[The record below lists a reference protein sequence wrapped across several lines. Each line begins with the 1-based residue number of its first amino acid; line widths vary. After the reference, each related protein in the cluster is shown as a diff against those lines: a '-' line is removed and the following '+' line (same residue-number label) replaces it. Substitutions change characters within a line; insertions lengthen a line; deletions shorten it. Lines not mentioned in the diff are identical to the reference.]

1 MVIAITILSVLVA
14 GMGLYLI
21 SAILHIGKIQK
32 ELEAISREQEMQNHD
47 LRALIK
53 AARDSIS
60 AIDSIN
66 EYLVEQSNKEM
77 KKKLG
82 AFGGPFGE
90 A

>member
-14 GMGLYLI
+14 GIGLYLI

-32 ELEAISREQEMQNHD
+32 ELEAIGREQEMQNHD

-53 AARDSIS
+53 AARDS
-60 AIDSIN
+60 ADAVNSIN
-66 EYLVEQSNKEM
+66 EYLMEQSKKEM
-77 KKKLG
+77 QKKLG
-82 AFGGPFGE
+82 AFGGPIGE

>member
-14 GMGLYLI
+14 GMSLYLI

-32 ELEAISREQEMQNHD
+32 ELESIAREQEMQNHD

-53 AARDSIS
+53 AARDSAEAIS
-60 AIDSIN
+60 GIN
-66 EYLVEQSNKEM
+66 EYLVEQSKKEM
-77 KKKLG
+77 QKKLG
-82 AFGGPFGE
+82 VFGGPIGE

>member
-21 SAILHIGKIQK
+21 SAILHISKIQK
-32 ELEAISREQEMQNHD
+32 ELESIAREQEMQNHD

-53 AARDSIS
+53 AARDSAAAIS
-60 AIDSIN
+60 EIN
-66 EYLVEQSNKEM
+66 EYLMEQSKKEM
-77 KKKLG
+77 QKKLG
-82 AFGGPFGE
+82 VFGGPIGE

>member
-32 ELEAISREQEMQNHD
+32 ELESIAREKEMQNHV

-53 AARDSIS
+53 AARDSAEAIS
-60 AIDSIN
+60 GIN
-66 EYLVEQSNKEM
+66 EYLVEQSKKEM
-77 KKKLG
+77 QKKLG
-82 AFGGPFGE
+82 AFGGPIGE